1 VVLALTSL
9 LFLITVTLGISV
21 GVKFWIRPSAAIDRL
36 RQAPATGSRSR
47 QPLKSS
53 LRTLLDAAGRRMGSR
68 EKDRERVNQQ
78 LARAGFRKSGAL
90 NLYNG
95 SRVLASVVLCIAVT
109 GACLLRDADSSTTI
123 MAALGGVLAGF
134 SLPGEFLNLMARRRK
149 RSIQRALPN
158 MLDLL
163 TICVESGLGL
173 DQAILHV
180 SRELG
185 RAHQEMSEELQ
196 MINFETRAGK
206 SRPEALRNLANRT
219 GVQDVKELT
228 AVLIQADRF
237 GTSVAQTLRTYSSHL
252 RMQARQRA
260 EEKAAK
266 LSVKLVFPIFFFILP
281 SLFVITVGPV
291 VVRIFRDLLPMM
303 NSL

>member
-1 VVLALTSL
+1 VVFALTVL
-9 LFLITVTLGISV
+9 LFLTTIALGLGL
-21 GVKFWIRPSAAIDRL
+21 GVKYWIRPKAAIDRL
-36 RQAPATGSRSR
+36 RQTSEPVSLNHR
-47 QPLKSS
+47 PLKSKIRS
-53 LRTLLDAAGRRMGSR
+53 VLDAAGHRMGSR
-68 EKDRERVNQQ
+68 DKDRERVLQQ
-78 LARAGFRKSGAL
+78 LARAGFRKPSAL

-95 SRVLASVVLCIAVT
+95 SRGLGSLVLAITLAGLCLGT
-109 GACLLRDADSSTTI
+109 QADSSTMI
-123 MAALGGVLAGF
+123 MAAVGGVLAGF
-134 SLPGEFLNLMARRRK
+134 SLPGEFLRIKARQRRR
-149 RSIQRALPN
+149 SIERAMPN
-158 MLDLL
+158 MLDML

-185 RAHQEMSEELQ
+185 RAHQELSEELS

-206 SRPEALRNLANRT
+206 SRPEALRNLAART
-219 GVQDVKELT
+219 GVPDIKELT

-237 GTSVAQTLRTYSSHL
+237 GTSVAQTLRAYSNHL
-252 RMQARQRA
+252 RVQARQRA
-260 EEKAAK
+260 EEKAAQ

-291 VVRIFRDLLPMM
+291 VVRIVRDLLPMM